1 MTKNN
6 ANLNIYHYLQGGGGG
21 GTNGMFTT
29 RVDHMLLPM
38 FTQPPLASD
47 PEKIPVLDR
56 HQIVKLHTLFKI
68 PDPNKPYPV

>member
-1 MTKNN
+1 MQTSIFTITCK
-6 ANLNIYHYLQGGGGG
+6 GGGG

-56 HQIVKLHTLFKI
+56 H
-68 PDPNKPYPV
+68 

>member
-56 HQIVKLHTLFKI
+56 H
-68 PDPNKPYPV
+68 